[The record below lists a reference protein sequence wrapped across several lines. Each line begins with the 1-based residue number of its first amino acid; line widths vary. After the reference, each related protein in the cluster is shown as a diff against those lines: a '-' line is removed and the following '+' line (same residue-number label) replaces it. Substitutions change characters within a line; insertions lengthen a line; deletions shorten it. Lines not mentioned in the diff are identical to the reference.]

1 MQGGLRDHACLAQD
15 WEHLSATWSAKLE
28 HSGMKKGKRPTHVRN
43 TQPPRTD
50 NCAPIPSGSLRLW
63 PGVLR
68 CKLGCYHASREVLRD
83 QFIFGGRRFR
93 YLRMSHQPLN
103 IPKEAR
109 TKLKSARV
117 ARLATVDQRCRPHLV
132 PICFAYADGV
142 FYTAVDR
149 KPKRVSAKELARV
162 RNIRTRPAVALI
174 VDQYGEDWRRLWY
187 VLVQGRATLVPPSA
201 RQERAKA
208 IRQLRAKYAQY
219 AAGMLPD
226 DALIIRITPERI
238 ATWGEL

>member
-1 MQGGLRDHACLAQD
+1 
-15 WEHLSATWSAKLE
+15 
-28 HSGMKKGKRPTHVRN
+28 MKKGKPPTRARN

-50 NCAPIPSGSLRLW
+50 NCAPIPSGACAHGLKFSAVNSGVTTSSEKFCKIRL
-63 PGVLR
+63 
-68 CKLGCYHASREVLRD
+68 SSE
-83 QFIFGGRRFR
+83 GRRFR
-93 YLRMSHQPLN
+93 YLRMRHQPLN
-103 IPKEAR
+103 IPKEAQ

-174 VDQYGEDWRRLWY
+174 VDQYREDWRRLWY

-201 RQERAKA
+201 GQERAKA

-219 AAGMLPD
+219 AGGMLPD
-226 DALIIRITPERI
+226 DALIIRIMPERI
-238 ATWGEL
+238 AIWGEL